1 MLDSIT
7 YSDKVFSMS
16 IPMFLASIFLA
27 LALGIGT
34 ALVFQFRTK
43 HTASMATTL
52 AIMPPAIALVIMLV
66 NGNIGAG
73 VAVAGAFALVRF
85 RSLPGTAKEIAA
97 IFVAM
102 AVGLACG
109 MTQLLL
115 AVIFFAIMSVT
126 VIVLTLI
133 GFGDKSAK
141 MRQLRVTI
149 PEDLDYYE
157 LFDDLMEKYTKDWE
171 LSRVKTTNM
180 GTLYELWF
188 DVLLKDEKQAK
199 EFMDAIRC
207 RNGNLRVMMGRIA
220 DKPTL

>member
-133 GFGDKSAK
+133 SFGDKSAK
-141 MRQLRVTI
+141 MRQLRITI

-157 LFDDLMEKYTKDWE
+157 LFDDLMEKY
-171 LSRVKTTNM
+171 
-180 GTLYELWF
+180 
-188 DVLLKDEKQAK
+188 
-199 EFMDAIRC
+199 
-207 RNGNLRVMMGRIA
+207 
-220 DKPTL
+220 

>member
-157 LFDDLMEKYTKDWE
+157 LFDDLMEKYTTEWE

-188 DVLLKDEKQAK
+188 DVMLKDEKQAK
-199 EFMDAIRC
+199 EFMDAVRC
-207 RNGNLRVMMGRIA
+207 RNGNLRVMLGRIA
-220 DKPTL
+220 EKPTL

>member
-52 AIMPPAIALVIMLV
+52 AIMPPAIALVILLV
-66 NGNIGAG
+66 NGKIGAG
-73 VAVAGAFALVRF
+73 VAGAGAFALVRF

-157 LFDDLMEKYTKDWE
+157 LFDDLMEKYTTEWE

-188 DVLLKDEKQAK
+188 DVILKDEKQAK

-220 DKPTL
+220 EKPTL

>member
-149 PEDLDYYE
+149 PEDLDY
-157 LFDDLMEKYTKDWE
+157 LMEKYTKEWE

>member
-157 LFDDLMEKYTKDWE
+157 LFDDLMEKYTTEWE

-188 DVLLKDEKQAK
+188 DVMLKDEKQAK

>member
-1 MLDSIT
+1 
-7 YSDKVFSMS
+7 
-16 IPMFLASIFLA
+16 
-27 LALGIGT
+27 
-34 ALVFQFRTK
+34 
-43 HTASMATTL
+43 
-52 AIMPPAIALVIMLV
+52 
-66 NGNIGAG
+66 
-73 VAVAGAFALVRF
+73 
-85 RSLPGTAKEIAA
+85 
-97 IFVAM
+97 M

-157 LFDDLMEKYTKDWE
+157 LFDDLMEKYTKEWE

>member
-7 YSDKVFSMS
+7 YSDKVFNMP
-16 IPMFLASIFLA
+16 ITTFLACIGAA
-27 LALGIGT
+27 LLLGIGT
-34 ALVFQFRTK
+34 ALVFQFKTK
-43 HTASMATTL
+43 HTASMAITL

-85 RSLPGTAKEIAA
+85 RSMPGTAKEIAA

-109 MTQLLL
+109 MNQLLL
-115 AVIFFAIMSVT
+115 AVIFFAIMAVS

-133 GFGDKSAK
+133 SFGDKSAK
-141 MRQLRVTI
+141 MRQIRITI

-157 LFDDLMEKYTKDWE
+157 LFDDLFDQYTKEWE
-171 LSRVKTTNM
+171 LTRVKTTNM

-188 DVLLKDEKQAK
+188 EVIMKDEKQTK
-199 EFMDAIRC
+199 LFLDAIRC
-207 RNGNLRVMMGRIA
+207 RNGNLRVVYGRVIE
-220 DKPTL
+220 KNTL

>member
-157 LFDDLMEKYTKDWE
+157 LFDDLMEKYTKEWE

-188 DVLLKDEKQAK
+188 DVILKDEKLTK
-199 EFMDAIRC
+199 EFLDAIRC

-220 DKPTL
+220 EKPTL

>member
-1 MLDSIT
+1 MLNSIIGGE
-7 YSDKVFSMS
+7 MS
-16 IPMFLASIFLA
+16 VLSFLLCIFTAMVLGLLA
-27 LALGIGT
+27 
-34 ALVFQFRTK
+34 ALVFTGRDRHSAAFRQ
-43 HTASMATTL
+43 SL
-52 AIMPPAIALVIMLV
+52 ALLPPVVAMVIMLV

-85 RSLPGTAKEIAA
+85 RSMPGTAREIAG

-109 MTQLLL
+109 MDQLLL
-115 AVIFFAIMSVT
+115 AVIFFAIMAVS

-141 MRQLRVTI
+141 MRQLRITI

-157 LFDDLMEKYTKDWE
+157 LFDDLMEKYTKEWE

-180 GTLYELWF
+180 GTLYELWY
-188 DVLLKDEKQAK
+188 DVILKDEKQTK
-199 EFMDAIRC
+199 EFMDALRC
-207 RNGNLRVMMGRIA
+207 RNGNLRVMFGRIA

>member
-52 AIMPPAIALVIMLV
+52 AILPPAIALVIMLV

-157 LFDDLMEKYTKDWE
+157 LFDDLMEKYTTEWE

-188 DVLLKDEKQAK
+188 DVILKDEKQAK
-199 EFMDAIRC
+199 EFMDAVRC

-220 DKPTL
+220 EKPTL

>member
-157 LFDDLMEKYTKDWE
+157 LFDDLMEKYTTEWE

-188 DVLLKDEKQAK
+188 DVMLKDEKQAK
-199 EFMDAIRC
+199 EFMDAVRC

-220 DKPTL
+220 EKPTL

>member
-157 LFDDLMEKYTKDWE
+157 LFDDLMEKYTKEWE
-171 LSRVKTTNM
+171 LSRVKTTNL

-188 DVLLKDEKQAK
+188 DVILKDEKQAK

-220 DKPTL
+220 EKPTL

>member
-149 PEDLDYYE
+149 PEDLDYDE
-157 LFDDLMEKYTKDWE
+157 LFDDLMEKYTKEWK

-188 DVLLKDEKQAK
+188 DVILKDEKQAK

-220 DKPTL
+220 EKPTL

>member
-157 LFDDLMEKYTKDWE
+157 LFDDLMEKYTTEWE

-188 DVLLKDEKQAK
+188 DVMLKDEKQAK

-220 DKPTL
+220 EKPTL

>member
-157 LFDDLMEKYTKDWE
+157 LFDDLMEKYTTEWE

-188 DVLLKDEKQAK
+188 DVMLKDEKQAK

-207 RNGNLRVMMGRIA
+207 RNGNLRFMMGRIA
-220 DKPTL
+220 EKPTL

>member
-73 VAVAGAFALVRF
+73 VAVAGACALVRF
-85 RSLPGTAKEIAA
+85 RILPGTAKEIAA

-157 LFDDLMEKYTKDWE
+157 LFDDLMEKYTKEWE

>member
-133 GFGDKSAK
+133 NFGDKSAK
-141 MRQLRVTI
+141 MRQVRITI

-157 LFDDLMEKYTKDWE
+157 LFDDLMEKYTKEWE

>member
-1 MLDSIT
+1 
-7 YSDKVFSMS
+7 
-16 IPMFLASIFLA
+16 
-27 LALGIGT
+27 
-34 ALVFQFRTK
+34 
-43 HTASMATTL
+43 
-52 AIMPPAIALVIMLV
+52 
-66 NGNIGAG
+66 
-73 VAVAGAFALVRF
+73 
-85 RSLPGTAKEIAA
+85 

-141 MRQLRVTI
+141 MRQVRITI

-157 LFDDLMEKYTKDWE
+157 LFDDLMEKYTKEWE

>member
-16 IPMFLASIFLA
+16 IPMVLASIFLA

-157 LFDDLMEKYTKDWE
+157 LFDDLMEKYTKEWE

-188 DVLLKDEKQAK
+188 DVILKDEKQTK
-199 EFMDAIRC
+199 EFLDAIRC

-220 DKPTL
+220 EKPTL

>member
-157 LFDDLMEKYTKDWE
+157 LFDDLMEKYTTEWE

-188 DVLLKDEKQAK
+188 DVILKD
-199 EFMDAIRC
+199 
-207 RNGNLRVMMGRIA
+207 
-220 DKPTL
+220 